1 MKKWTKTK
9 IWRKN
14 AQIDP
19 QHGEECLRNK
29 IHLYKLRMRRMP
41 DRMPYKWECHTHVR
55 MTCECRTARG
65 KMSYVLHFQRM
76 DVFFQMCC
84 FKQTSKWNLAKT
96 NSPRIINCFGTRS
109 SQLYSFTSTN
119 VQNDHISKI
128 THWNLTTTTTR
139 TTHKKNHIN
148 NKKNK
153 HEKQQC
159 TLHHIF
165 L

>member
-1 MKKWTKTK
+1 MPPKQNSSLQTSDAQ
-9 IWRKN
+9 N
-14 AQIDP
+14 ARQNAI
-19 QHGEECLRNK
+19 Q
-29 IHLYKLRMRRMP
+29 MRMP
-41 DRMPYKWECHTHVR
+41 CECHT
-55 MTCECRTARG
+55 ARE

-128 THWNLTTTTTR
+128 THWNLTTTTRR